1 MIRKT
6 SRNSDLED
14 EEVGIIYSILGN
26 PHRRKIIMYLG
37 ERGKASFTDLKKFLG
52 ASVGTLY
59 YNLDNLKNLIEQDE
73 DKKYMLNNKGLRI
86 YEIISKE
93 TKRIEEM
100 YKESGL
106 LTRIYKKTL
115 AKVLTPINLFTFMY
129 RNTLV
134 AFIWSALALIIG
146 LSGTASAN
154 LSLILFDYKI
164 EMRESIPHIPQ
175 MIMLIISWLVIVAIS
190 EMLSRILG
198 SRVSRPEFVAAVLV
212 AMLPV
217 LIYPYFYLTAAYFN
231 VLYEW
236 GTVIG
241 LNLVLRVLQ
250 VVSICFLTTAIS
262 VFKGLSME
270 RAFIISFIIFYISFT
285 ISVINF

>member
-6 SRNSDLED
+6 SRSTDLGND
-14 EEVGIIYSILGN
+14 EVNIIYSILGN

-52 ASVGTLY
+52 VSVGTLY
-59 YNLDNLKNLIEQDE
+59 YNLDNLKSLIEQDE
-73 DKKYMLNNKGLRI
+73 DKKYMLNEKGLKI

-100 YKESGL
+100 YKESGF
-106 LTRIYKKTL
+106 LTRIYKRTL
-115 AKVLTPINLFTFMY
+115 AKVLTPINFFTFMY

-134 AFIWSALALIIG
+134 AFVWSVLALIIG
-146 LSGTASAN
+146 LSGTTLAN

-164 EMRESIPHIPQ
+164 DAQGSVPYITQ
-175 MIMLIISWLVIVAIS
+175 AAMLIISWLVIVAVS
-190 EMLSRILG
+190 EILSRILG
-198 SRVSRPEFVAAVLV
+198 SRVSRPEFIAAVLV

-217 LIYPYFYLTAAYFN
+217 LIYPYFYLTATYFG

-241 LNLVLRVLQ
+241 LNLVLRILQ
-250 VVSICFLTTAIS
+250 VISICFLTTAIS

-285 ISVINF
+285 ISVINP